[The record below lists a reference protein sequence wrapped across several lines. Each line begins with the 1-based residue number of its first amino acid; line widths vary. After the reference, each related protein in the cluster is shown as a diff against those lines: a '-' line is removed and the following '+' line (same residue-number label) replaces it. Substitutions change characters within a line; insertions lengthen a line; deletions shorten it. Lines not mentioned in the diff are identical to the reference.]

1 MRTMAR
7 NKASAAQSSAANG
20 TAYAGAYE
28 YDAKVDKKLLD
39 LQKQLESAQARL
51 ATAAT
56 RLDEAQKAFTTAQS
70 ALDAAEVKHLAGS
83 MDDRDF
89 GRFTT
94 ARDNVKRTLAQATLE
109 HGDAERLVRL
119 MPAAIEEA
127 RQAAQMRV
135 RDNLRR
141 ATAEKA
147 AKLAALLTE
156 AKQAS
161 DDLLALR
168 EQAEAQFPV
177 DALLQLGCGGLMAAH
192 DLGEQGG
199 FTVRAAGIPP
209 LYSPWLTNDRARNQ
223 PSMYDI
229 WLQEVE
235 RYLALSVE
243 QRAEADRQSRV
254 NSIANA
260 EQARKD
266 DLVKQALWERWN
278 KLQPYSEFQ
287 PLIRNGAPAAPAE

>member
-1 MRTMAR
+1 
-7 NKASAAQSSAANG
+7 
-20 TAYAGAYE
+20 
-28 YDAKVDKKLLD
+28 
-39 LQKQLESAQARL
+39 
-51 ATAAT
+51 
-56 RLDEAQKAFTTAQS
+56 
-70 ALDAAEVKHLAGS
+70 
-83 MDDRDF
+83 MDDRTF
-89 GRFTT
+89 
-94 ARDNVKRTLAQATLE
+94 ARIRTERDEANRALAKATLE

-127 RQAAQMRV
+127 RMAAQMRV

-141 ATAEKA
+141 ATAEQA
-147 AKLAALLTE
+147 AKLAALLAE

-199 FTVRAAGIPP
+199 YTTRAAAIPP
-209 LYSPWLTNDRARNQ
+209 LYSPWLSNDRARNQ

-229 WLQEVE
+229 WLAEVE
-235 RYLALSVE
+235 RYLSVSVE

-254 NSIANA
+254 NALANA

-266 DLVKQALWERWN
+266 DLVRAARWDAWN
-278 KLQPYSEFQ
+278 KLQPYPEFQ
-287 PLIRNGAPAAPAE
+287 TVIRDAHA